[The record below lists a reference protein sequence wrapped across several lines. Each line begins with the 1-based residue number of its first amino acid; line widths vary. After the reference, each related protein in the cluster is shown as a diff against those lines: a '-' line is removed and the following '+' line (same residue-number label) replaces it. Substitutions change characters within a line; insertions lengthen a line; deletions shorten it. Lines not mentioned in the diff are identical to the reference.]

1 MATGTSR
8 QRRLTP
14 LEAVLAAVAAG
25 LIAFAVLSA
34 GLASGHTR
42 RRAAPARPAPARDEK
57 VTGSAPTGAFA
68 SLSPRPAPA
77 GWPMLRLS
85 SGVAALAY
93 PPGWRGARTDP
104 GTATVSQEGPS
115 GLIEGYLNLTPQ
127 SGEETLANWTR
138 FRPHHVAAEGARSV
152 QLLAAQ
158 KNVGFTTGRGSC
170 VIDQY
175 VTTRTS
181 YREIACLVKGPGG
194 TTVVV
199 AAAQLSAWAREAPLL
214 ERSLASFTG

>member
-104 GTATVSQEGPS
+104 GTAT
-115 GLIEGYLNLTPQ
+115 
-127 SGEETLANWTR
+127 LANWTR